1 MSQDHSFIGAGRA
14 YLRKVG
20 FAGPRVE
27 IGNCSAL
34 TLAVK
39 EAVKKLADHTQ
50 GGGGNR
56 NEVRR
61 IESVECS
68 ITMHD
73 LNPANLARAMLA
85 DTPTSIA
92 AGALVAEPME
102 AAYKGGFVPFP
113 YPEDSS
119 VAPVIKAQA
128 GVDAAARA
136 NSTAYALGD
145 YYVPAVANDYYYKVT
160 TAGTSAGTPPT
171 FGTTV
176 GGTTVDG
183 TATITNMGKVTLAA
197 DVDYEV
203 VPGGIIIDD
212 DAPNFTDGQILE
224 ATYTKAAADRIHAI
238 TETAQEYELFI
249 AIENEARSGKAVNVT
264 VHRLKLGAT
273 AELPLIG
280 DDFAAMV
287 QAGEVLADSTQGA
300 GESQYFYKDV
310 VR

>member
-20 FAGPRVE
+20 YAGPRIEV
-27 IGNCSAL
+27 GNCSAL

-39 EAVKKLADHTQ
+39 EGVKKLPDHTQ

-73 LNPANLARAMLA
+73 LNPTNLARALLA
-85 DTPTSIA
+85 NTPTALS
-92 AGALVAEPME
+92 AGAATNQLLE
-102 AAYKGGFVPFP
+102 AGYKGGFVPFP

-119 VAPVIKAQA
+119 VAPVISATN
-128 GVDAAARA
+128 GVDAATRA
-136 NSTAYALGD
+136 NSTAYALGV
-145 YYVPAVANDYYYKVT
+145 YLVPATPNDYFYKVT
-160 TAGTSAGTPPT
+160 TAGTSAASPPT

-176 GGTTVDG
+176 GGTTTDG
-183 TATITNMGKVTLAA
+183 TATLTCMGKVVLVA
-197 DVDYEV
+197 DTDYEV
-203 VPGGIIIDD
+203 VPGGIILD
-212 DAPNFTDGQILE
+212 DAAAFTDGQDLE
-224 ATYTKAAADRIHAI
+224 ADFTKAAADRIHAI

-264 VHRLKLGAT
+264 VHRLKLGAV
-273 AELPLIG
+273 ADLPLIG

-287 QAGEVLADSTQGA
+287 QAGEILADSSQPS
-300 GESQYFYKDV
+300 GESQYFFKDV